1 MWQKD
6 FANVIKDLEMGQ
18 SIMDFPSGTNVI
30 KRVLISEE
38 GEAGGSGTTCAQKQN
53 QRAEEGAT
61 GQ

>member
-1 MWQKD
+1 M
-6 FANVIKDLEMGQ
+6 IKDLEMGQ